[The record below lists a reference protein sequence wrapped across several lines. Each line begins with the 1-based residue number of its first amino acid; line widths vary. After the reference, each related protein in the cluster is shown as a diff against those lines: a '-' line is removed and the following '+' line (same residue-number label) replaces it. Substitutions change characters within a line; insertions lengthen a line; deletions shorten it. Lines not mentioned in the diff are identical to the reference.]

1 MRMEQ
6 ESDGRG
12 PPDAVGRR
20 FTARILALAC
30 GAAALAA
37 EPGGPAEPVRVVHD
51 GIDLKVHDGGLRPAI
66 GVENIQV
73 LRAHRTQPESAD
85 GFGWTYNHA
94 PMLAY
99 AHGRFYLQYLSNPF
113 GEHVPP
119 GQTLLVTSPDGR
131 QWHRPR
137 QVFPIYLLRPGPIS
151 GHESGL
157 AIMHQRM
164 GFYVAPN
171 GRLLVL
177 GHYGHAPSPTGV
189 NGIGRV
195 VREVYADASFGPIH
209 FIRYNAAAGRT
220 EANTPRFPFYA
231 RSPDQEFVAACDAL
245 LADQLKTM
253 QWREEDRSD
262 DGFYTTPGSVLQA
275 PSVFHRKD
283 GVAVALWKHSW
294 SALSHDHGRTW
305 SQPVQVPSIVTGGA
319 KTWGQRTADGRYAM
333 VYNPVERSRW
343 PLAVVTSDDGVTF
356 GDMLLINGEVPPRRY
371 FGRAKD
377 FGVQYVRGIA
387 EGNGTPP
394 GQDLWVTY
402 SGNKEDM
409 WVSRVPLP
417 IRHEVTG
424 PVHDTFDGLDAGGR
438 VPEWNLYRPRWA
450 DVRVEAFPSADN
462 KCLRLEDRDPWD
474 YAKAV
479 RVFAESKSLRLE
491 FSLWAGR
498 ADTGRLEIE
507 VLDHRGRRPI
517 RLSLAEDGRVRVA
530 TAEGIVDVGPY
541 RASEWLRFSLVL
553 DTTAAKFD
561 LALNGQKLLAAAT
574 FAEAAATVERFSLRT
589 GAFRHEPT
597 RQTDRYAVLDDLPD
611 PDQPLPPAVFCLDEV
626 VIEDVPGSTRARR

>member
-1 MRMEQ
+1 MKC
-6 ESDGRG
+6 
-12 PPDAVGRR
+12 
-20 FTARILALAC
+20 TALVLALI
-30 GAAALAA
+30 
-37 EPGGPAEPVRVVHD
+37 GGPAEPVRVAPT
-51 GIDLKVHDGGLRPAI
+51 GIDLETHEGGLRPAI

-73 LRAHRTQPESAD
+73 MRANRTHPETAD

-131 QWHRPR
+131 KWDRPR

-171 GRLLVL
+171 GRLLTL
-177 GHYGHAPSPTGV
+177 GHYGHAPSPMGAT
-189 NGIGRV
+189 GIGRV
-195 VREVYADASFGPIH
+195 VREVSADGTFGPIH
-209 FIRYNAAAGRT
+209 FIRYNAAAGRN
-220 EANTPRFPFYA
+220 EANTPQFPFYA
-231 RSPDQEFVAACDAL
+231 RSPEREFVAACEAL
-245 LADQLKTM
+245 LADKLKTM

-275 PSVFHRKD
+275 PSVFHRRD
-283 GVAVALWKHSW
+283 GVAVALWKHAW
-294 SALSHDHGRTW
+294 SALSHDEGLTW
-305 SQPVQVPSIVTGGA
+305 SEPVRVPSMITGGA

-333 VYNPVERSRW
+333 VYNPAERGRW

-356 GDMLLINGEVPPRRY
+356 GEMRLINGEVPPRRY

-417 IRHEVTG
+417 IRHQVTQ
-424 PVHDTFDGLDAGGR
+424 PVHDTFDGLEAGGR

-450 DVRVEAFPSADN
+450 EVQVAPFPSPGN
-462 KCLRLEDRDPWD
+462 QSLRLEDRDPWD

-479 RVFAESKSLRLE
+479 RVFAESKSLHLA
-491 FSLWAGR
+491 FSLWAGQT
-498 ADTGRLEIE
+498 DTGRIEIE

-541 RASEWLRFSLVL
+541 RASEWLRFSLTV
-553 DTTAAKFD
+553 DTTAERFD
-561 LALNGQKLLAAAT
+561 LALNGQRLLSAAT
-574 FAEAAATVERFSLRT
+574 FAEAAATVERLSLRT
-589 GAFRHEPT
+589 GTFRTAPT
-597 RQTDRYAVLDDLPD
+597 RRSDRYAVLEDLPD
-611 PDQPLPPAVFCLDEV
+611 PDQPVPPAVYYLDDL
-626 VIEDVPGSTRARR
+626 VIEAAPGSRGARR

>member
-1 MRMEQ
+1 MK
-6 ESDGRG
+6 
-12 PPDAVGRR
+12 
-20 FTARILALAC
+20 FTALVLALEC
-30 GAAALAA
+30 VAAALAA
-37 EPGGPAEPVRVVHD
+37 GPGGPAEPVRILHA
-51 GIDLKVHDGGLRPAI
+51 GIDPNVHDGGLRPAI

-73 LRAHRTQPESAD
+73 MRANRTYPESAD

-99 AHGRFYLQYLSNPF
+99 AHDRFYLQYLSNPF

-119 GQTLLVTSPDGR
+119 GQTLLVTSQDGR
-131 QWHRPR
+131 HWDRPR

-151 GHESGL
+151 GLESGM

-177 GHYGHAPSPTGV
+177 GHYGHAPSPTGAT
-189 NGIGRV
+189 GIGRV
-195 VREVYADASFGPIH
+195 VREVHADGTFGPIH
-209 FIRYNAAAGRT
+209 FIRYNAAAKRS

-231 RSPDQEFVAACDAL
+231 RSPDKEFVAACDAL
-245 LADQLKTM
+245 LADKLKTM

-275 PSVFHRKD
+275 PAVFHRRD

-294 SALSHDHGRTW
+294 SALSHDDGRTW

-333 VYNPVERSRW
+333 VYNPAERSRW
-343 PLAVVTSDDGVTF
+343 PLAVVTSDDGITF

-387 EGNGTPP
+387 EGSGTPP

-417 IRHEVTG
+417 IRQQVTG
-424 PVHDTFDGLDAGGR
+424 PIHDTFDGLEPGGR

-450 DVRVEAFPSADN
+450 DVRVEAFPSAEN
-462 KCLRLEDRDPWD
+462 KCLRIEDRDPWD
-474 YAKAV
+474 YAKIV

-491 FSLWAGR
+491 FSLWAGQT
-498 ADTGRLEIE
+498 DTGRLEIE
-507 VLDHRGRRPI
+507 VLDHRGHRPI

-541 RASEWLRFSLVL
+541 RASEWLRFSLTL
-553 DTTAAKFD
+553 DTTAARFD
-561 LALNGQKLLAAAT
+561 LALNGQKLLSAAT

-589 GAFRHEPT
+589 GAFRPEPT
-597 RQTDRYAVLDDLPD
+597 PQTDRYAVLDDLPD
-611 PDQPLPPAVFCLDEV
+611 PDKPVPPAVFYIDEV
-626 VIEDVPGSTRARR
+626 VIEEIPESTSAPR

>member
-1 MRMEQ
+1 MKTNL
-6 ESDGRG
+6 SL
-12 PPDAVGRR
+12 
-20 FTARILALAC
+20 I
-30 GAAALAA
+30 AAASLGCALAA
-37 EPGGPAEPVRVVHD
+37 EPGGPAEPVRVVHT
-51 GIDLKVHDGGLRPAI
+51 GIDLETHEGGLRPAI

-73 LRAHRTQPESAD
+73 MRANRTQPEAAD

-119 GQTLLVTSPDGR
+119 GQTLLVTSKDGR
-131 QWHRPR
+131 HWDPPR

-151 GHESGL
+151 GHESGM

-177 GHYGHAPSPTGV
+177 GHYGDAPSPMGAT
-189 NGIGRV
+189 GIGRV
-195 VREVYADASFGPIH
+195 VREVYADGTFGPIH
-209 FIRYNAAAGRT
+209 FIRYNAAAKRS

-231 RSPDQEFVAACDAL
+231 RSPDKEFVAACDAL
-245 LADQLKTM
+245 LADKLKTI
-253 QWREEDRSD
+253 QWREEDRSE
-262 DGFYTTPGSVLQA
+262 DGFYTVPGPVLQA

-294 SALSHDHGRTW
+294 SALSSDEGRTW
-305 SQPVQVPSIVTGGA
+305 SEPVQVPSLVTGGA
-319 KTWGQRTADGRYAM
+319 KTWGQRTADGRYAL
-333 VYNPVERSRW
+333 VYNPAERGRW
-343 PLAVVTSDDGVTF
+343 PLAVVTGDDGVTF

-377 FGVQYVRGIA
+377 FGVQYVRGIS
-387 EGNGTPP
+387 EGNGAPP

-417 IRHEVTG
+417 IRHQVTG
-424 PVHDTFDGLDAGGR
+424 PVQDSFDGVEVGGR

-450 DVRVEAFPSADN
+450 DVRVAAFPSAEN

-479 RVFAESKSLRLE
+479 RVFAESKALRLE
-491 FSLWAGR
+491 FSLWAGQT
-498 ADTGRLEIE
+498 DTGRLEIE
-507 VLDHRGRRPI
+507 VLDHRGHRPI

-530 TAEGIVDVGPY
+530 TGEGIVDAGPY
-541 RASEWLRFSLVL
+541 QAGEWLRFSLTL
-553 DTTAAKFD
+553 DTTAARYD
-561 LALNGQKLLAAAT
+561 VALDGRRVLQHAA
-574 FAEAAATVERFSLRT
+574 FAEVAATVERLSFRT
-589 GAFRHEPT
+589 GAFRLEPT
-597 RQTDRYAVLDDLPD
+597 RQSDRYAIEDDLPH
-611 PDQPLPPAVFCLDEV
+611 PDDSVAPATYYVDNV
-626 VIEDVPGSTRARR
+626 SIR

>member
-1 MRMEQ
+1 MLPIG
-6 ESDGRG
+6 GRSMKTMLSLI
-12 PPDAVGRR
+12 VGVS
-20 FTARILALAC
+20 F
-30 GAAALAA
+30 GWVLAA
-37 EPGGPAEPVRVVHD
+37 EPGGPAEPVRVVHA
-51 GIDLKVHDGGLRPAI
+51 GIDLETHEGGLRPAI
-66 GVENIQV
+66 GVEHIQV
-73 LRAHRTQPESAD
+73 MRANRTQPESAD

-119 GQTLLVTSPDGR
+119 GQTVLVTSKDGR
-131 QWHRPR
+131 HWDLPR

-151 GHESGL
+151 GHESGM

-177 GHYGHAPSPTGV
+177 GHYGHAPSPYGAD
-189 NGIGRV
+189 GIGRV

-209 FIRYNAAAGRT
+209 FIRYNVAAGRD
-220 EANTPRFPFYA
+220 ESNTPRFPFYA
-231 RSPDQEFVAACDAL
+231 RSSDREFVAACDAL
-245 LADQLKTM
+245 LADKLKTM

-262 DGFYTTPGSVLQA
+262 DGFYTTPGPVLQA

-283 GVAVALWKHSW
+283 GAAVALWKESW
-294 SALSHDHGRTW
+294 AALSSDEGRTW

-333 VYNPVERSRW
+333 VYNPAKRGRW
-343 PLAVVTSDDGVTF
+343 PLAVVTSDDGATF

-387 EGNGTPP
+387 EGNGVPP
-394 GQDLWVTY
+394 GHDLWITY

-417 IRHEVTG
+417 IRHQVTS
-424 PVHDTFDGLDAGGR
+424 PVHDSFDGLEVGGR

-450 DVRVEAFPSADN
+450 GVQVVALPSAEN
-462 KCLRLEDRDPWD
+462 KCLRLEDREPWD
-474 YAKAV
+474 YARAV

-491 FSLWAGR
+491 FSLWAGQT
-498 ADTGRLEIE
+498 DTGRLEIE
-507 VLDHRGRRPI
+507 VLDRSGHRPV
-517 RLSLAEDGRVRVA
+517 RLSLGHDGRVRVA
-530 TAEGIVDVGPY
+530 TGEGMVDAGPY
-541 RASEWLRFSLVL
+541 RAGGWLRFSLTL
-553 DTTAAKFD
+553 DTTAARFD
-561 LALNGQKLLAAAT
+561 LALDGRKLVSAAT
-574 FAEAAATVERFSLRT
+574 FAEAAATVERLSLRT
-589 GAFRHEPT
+589 GSFRTEPT

-611 PDQPLPPAVFCLDEV
+611 PDKPVPPAIFCLDEV
-626 VIEDVPGSTRARR
+626 VIRADPRALPSR